1 MNEQVEAAL
10 QAIESSQ
17 VAEPVAEQ
25 AKPAPEPAPAPTPV
39 VQPAPATPQPD
50 REAAERAVQARF
62 QAAQAQRASEA
73 QKALEAARAELE
85 TKRAEVEAE
94 RAAIA
99 KAKDMERMLKEDP
112 VAFFAAH
119 GLDPKDV
126 LSRVEQ
132 RDKLNPIV
140 QAKLDPLERQ
150 TEQLKAELA
159 QLKAQREADARA
171 LSQRQYDDAVYEIQ
185 QAAKAP
191 GFELLQDH
199 IENGL
204 DEQYLVQV
212 ANEVY
217 AKNPRARTSDVAFAM
232 NQGLRQE
239 AERFVKRHASLLGEF
254 TRSSATPAPTA
265 TPKAS
270 TAPLKTAITQ
280 AVASQTSGL
289 PKEPTQE
296 ERMERAV
303 ALMLGKTE

>member
-17 VAEPVAEQ
+17 VAESVEQ
-25 AKPAPEPAPAPTPV
+25 AAPTPPEPAPV
-39 VQPAPATPQPD
+39 VQPPPATPQPD

-94 RAAIA
+94 RATIT
-99 KAKDMERMLKEDP
+99 KAKDMERMLREDP

-159 QLKAQREADARA
+159 QMKAQREADVRA
-171 LSQRQYDDAVYEIQ
+171 QSQRQYDDAVYELQ

-204 DEQYLVQV
+204 DEQYLAQV
-212 ANEVY
+212 AQEVY
-217 AKNPRARTSDVAFAM
+217 AKNPRARPSDVALAM
-232 NQGLRQE
+232 NQGLLQE
-239 AERFVKRHASLLGEF
+239 AERFAKRHASLLGGF

-296 ERMERAV
+296 ERMARAV
-303 ALMLGKTE
+303 ALMLGQPE